1 MSCQVWRHLSRA
13 EVGKLPPMGQTQP
26 DFLIKKKNY
35 FKTIL
40 NFQSY
45 WHSSSEIPQI
55 SYTRFPLI
63 FFF

>member
-1 MSCQVWRHLSRA
+1 MD
-13 EVGKLPPMGQTQP
+13 QTQP
-26 DFLIKKKNY
+26 DFLIKKKIY

-45 WHSSSEIPQI
+45 WQSSSEIPQI
-55 SYTRFPLI
+55 SYARFPLI